1 VIDGRGS
8 AMAGHCPIS
17 CDCENEK
24 TSAFTKA
31 HFSLLSGRTNAGRS
45 SQKKAILDAEDS
57 LICSSPES
65 GTSRSRPVDKG
76 RFPNKKLHYIK
87 VFITMP

>member
-1 VIDGRGS
+1 MIDGRGS

-31 HFSLLSGRTNAGRS
+31 LFSFCPVERMPGRS

-57 LICSSPES
+57 LICSSSES
-65 GTSRSRPVDKG
+65 GTSPLPADR
-76 RFPNKKLHYIK
+76 
-87 VFITMP
+87 